1 MRLQAL
7 ALGQLAPWVG
17 FPMPSDGASRHVA
30 ELNAQLPFVF
40 VLGLHQGKVRIAQK
54 PRHYTPEEIAGTA
67 PSTNRALLR
76 AHAYRRFLAG
86 VTARHGI
93 RHDLHL
99 VITMRDLTGFE
110 PALPVFAFQKP
121 RGSRLVLLPDIDFLV
136 HDFYRDAG
144 YADPTPFAHKRDT
157 AVFAGATTGKPRIT
171 LDDVQQLALPRLR
184 AAVHF
189 RGSARVDFR
198 LVDLVECESADVAAA
213 IMALGI
219 IGQRLPWSEAYA
231 HRYLL
236 SMDGNGA
243 TCSRV
248 ALALRSNGVLV
259 KYASDHLL
267 HYFDALTPW
276 RHYLPVGSD
285 AEVMRVM
292 DLCARHPWLAEQV
305 AREGQDFYREHL
317 EPEPLGC
324 YMRGLLDAY
333 AGMCGFASL

>member
-1 MRLQAL
+1 MNSQAL

-17 FPMPSDGASRHVA
+17 FPMGSDPVA
-30 ELNAQLPFVF
+30 RQIAALNARVPFVF
-40 VLGLHQGKVRIAQK
+40 VLGLHQGEVRIAQK
-54 PRHYTPEEIAGTA
+54 PEHYTSEEIAGTTR
-67 PSTNRALLR
+67 PTNRALLR
-76 AHAYRRFLAG
+76 AHAYRHFLAK

-93 RHDLHL
+93 QHSMHL
-99 VITMRDLTGFE
+99 VIAMRDLTGFE
-110 PALPVFAFQKP
+110 PALPVFTFQKP

-144 YADPTPFAHKRDT
+144 YADPIPFAEKRAT

-189 RGSARVDFR
+189 RGSPRVDFR

-213 IMALGI
+213 IRSLGI
-219 IGQRLPWSEAYA
+219 IGTRLPWSEAYA
-231 HRYLL
+231 HRYLI

-248 ALALRSNGVLV
+248 ALALRSNGVLL

-276 RHYLPVGSD
+276 RHYLPVGGD
-285 AEVMRVM
+285 EEVTRVM
-292 DLCARHPWLAEQV
+292 DLCARHPTLAEDV
-305 AREGQDFYREHL
+305 AGQSQEFFRDHL
-317 EPEPLGC
+317 QPEPLGC
-324 YMRGLLDAY
+324 YTRDLLDAY
-333 AGMCGFASL
+333 AGMCGFASG